1 MIASLGD
8 RRPLFDGTDHFV
20 AHNAVV
26 IGSVRIGRGVSI
38 WFNVVIRGDN
48 DWIEIGEN
56 TNIQDAS
63 VLHTDAGIRL
73 QVGSNVTV
81 GHRVILHGCS
91 IGDGSLIGIGST
103 VLNHARIGKNC
114 LVGAH
119 SLITEGKSYPDGV
132 LIVGTPAKIIRPLDA
147 GELSLLQTAARSY
160 VENGRRFSSDLTDFE
175 Q

>member
-1 MIASLGD
+1 MIASLGE

-20 AHNAVV
+20 AHNATVV
-26 IGSVRIGRGVSI
+26 GSVRIGRGVSI

-73 QVGSNVTV
+73 QIGSNVTV
-81 GHRVILHGCS
+81 GHRVMLHGCS

-103 VLNHARIGKNC
+103 VLNRARIGKNC

-119 SLITEGKSYPDGV
+119 SLVTEGKSYPDRV
-132 LIVGTPAKIIRPLDA
+132 LIVGTPAKVIRPLDA
-147 GELSLLQTAARSY
+147 GELSLLQMSARSY
-160 VENGRRFSSDLTDFE
+160 VENGRRFSSELADFE
-175 Q
+175 